1 MKIHQQPQLNRQ
13 RLSAGIDLLQH
24 PVLPLVSM
32 VQFLFITGPFS
43 SVDEV
48 ICELPETIETGF
60 ACYEDPQTLL
70 GRHIQALRHLESIK
84 TGAVPRVDVVEED
97 NTCADTITLVSSL
110 CLQQVLTDELETINS
125 LLCVPCGCD
134 LCCTGPTS
142 SMMQEFFEIPLQDSE
157 VDLFP
162 LYRHDTEKSRACQAR
177 DEPALRLG
185 GLPFY
190 TEKTPGLFHWRNGW
204 SLILPTSSQCPN
216 LEPEHGRCLIYGDRP
231 EVCRRP
237 QIFPYIL
244 EKVAGEAKRP
254 VYRLRN
260 TLLAVI
266 DCPYVA
272 LLQDEI
278 AAYGAACSLEVIFKQ
293 NKV

>member
-1 MKIHQQPQLNRQ
+1 M
-13 RLSAGIDLLQH
+13 SAGIELLRR

-32 VQFLFITGPFS
+32 VHFLFLTGPFS
-43 SVDEV
+43 TVAEV
-48 ICELPETIETGF
+48 IAEMPEPIETEF
-60 ACYEDPQTLL
+60 ALYAHPRRLLRRHQQSLRLLESVKSGTPSEMMVIDEEDGPIDS
-70 GRHIQALRHLESIK
+70 IQA
-84 TGAVPRVDVVEED
+84 
-97 NTCADTITLVSSL
+97 VSSI
-110 CLQQVLTDELETINS
+110 CLQQVLTDELEEINS
-125 LLCVPCGCD
+125 LLCAPCGCD

-162 LYRHDTEKSRACQAR
+162 LHRHDTEKSRACRAR
-177 DEPALRLG
+177 DKPAFQLG
-185 GLPFY
+185 GFPFY

-204 SLILPTSSQCPN
+204 SLILPKSSRCPH
-216 LEPEHGRCLIYGDRP
+216 LQPQQGGCLIYGDRP

-237 QIFPYIL
+237 QIFPYIV
-244 EKVAGEAKRP
+244 EKVAGEAEQP